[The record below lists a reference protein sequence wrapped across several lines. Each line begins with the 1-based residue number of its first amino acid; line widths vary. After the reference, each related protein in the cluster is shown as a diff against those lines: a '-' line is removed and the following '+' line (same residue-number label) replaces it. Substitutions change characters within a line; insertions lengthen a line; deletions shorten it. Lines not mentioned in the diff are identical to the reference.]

1 MAVSYKYRSWSNG
14 DKEEYE
20 VMNSGLFKKKIITL
34 MIEMQ
39 DNGVPP
45 NEISERTAILTRK
58 YANLI
63 ADGKE
68 KSIYN
73 ELKKISK
80 QPNKENENE

>member
-1 MAVSYKYRSWSNG
+1 
-14 DKEEYE
+14 
-20 VMNSGLFKKKIITL
+20 MNSGLFKKKIITL